1 MDNNYYAGF
10 NAYQPQTDEQPP
22 KKRKMKTGVKIL
34 LFIVGAIG
42 LGALAGV
49 TCYGVNYLGHTLF
62 PITINQNIYEQP
74 PTGNSTITNIDPIA
88 KDDIDVRVFDVS
100 DVVGNVIS
108 SVVAING
115 TYTTNTGI
123 WGGTYE
129 SEVSGSGIIIGVNE
143 TELLIVTNAHVVE
156 DVDDTRI
163 TFYDGSEVA
172 VNIKG
177 KKSEYDLAVLSA
189 KLSDIPNDAI
199 YSIANIG
206 DSNEIKV
213 GQAAIAVG
221 NSMGYGISVTTGCIS
236 AFNKT
241 VTVDNVSYKN
251 LIQTDA
257 AINPGNSGGALF
269 NAQGEVIG
277 INSVKMSNTN
287 VEGMGYAISISSVMD
302 IINEM
307 SLEETREKLS
317 DDERGYLG
325 ITGISITSGISESY
339 GYPIGILVRSV
350 TSGGAADQAGIVK
363 NDVIKSFDGE
373 IIDNYDEL
381 IDMMCYYPVGE
392 EVDIV
397 YYRLNSK
404 GEYEEHQT
412 KVVLTARPQ

>member
-22 KKRKMKTGVKIL
+22 KKRKMKTGVKVL

-189 KLSDIPNDAI
+189 KLSDIPNDDI

-236 AFNKT
+236 ALNKT
-241 VTVDNVSYKN
+241 VTVDSVSYKN

-350 TSGGAADQAGIVK
+350 TSGGAADRAGIVK